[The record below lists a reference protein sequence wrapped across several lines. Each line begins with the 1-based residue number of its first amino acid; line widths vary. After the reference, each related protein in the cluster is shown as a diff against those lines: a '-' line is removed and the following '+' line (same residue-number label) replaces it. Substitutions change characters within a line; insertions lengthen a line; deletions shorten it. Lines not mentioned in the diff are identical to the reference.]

1 MAVAFEKILE
11 GVADAKLYGSIRNYI
26 AARIELLLEYTLSR
40 NLSLALTMI
49 GALFTLWIMVQGYLI
64 LTGRSQESLK
74 TFIFNLGKTY
84 IIILVALG
92 VSSTSEFSLRTLTEV
107 TTDGVASLMV
117 GENDV
122 GECIMKS
129 TSSLLGCK
137 IDKSLT
143 VAQASMAFINQ
154 IDTADNPNVA
164 AQVERAKLFAG
175 AGAAGPGIVT
185 GTMLIIYR
193 VAMALFVGFAPFFI
207 LCLMFKKTTPY
218 FSKWLNYGLA
228 TMFSSALLAAMASIS
243 TDLVEI
249 IARAQF
255 KDEVFNTAF
264 EFIAGGS
271 SGGGNVSG
279 VFQSAM
285 NQLGLGLMLST
296 VLIIVPPMAAAWFN
310 GVMSG
315 AYYGANQFERWNNP
329 NGGVA
334 PIGSGAGSGA
344 HGMPAYGNQQQ
355 SVNYQSISSQNTGSS
370 PNNSASIQNI
380 TRDIATNASQTSN
393 PITPPGLAVG
403 VGKQAQQSNPN
414 GNNGGNGNDQA

>member
-1 MAVAFEKILE
+1 MEFDQLLDAAVD
-11 GVADAKLYGSIRNYI
+11 GGLYGSLRNYI

-40 NLSLALTMI
+40 NLSLALTII

-64 LTGRSQESLK
+64 LTGRSQENLK

-122 GECIMKS
+122 GKCIMKS

-154 IDTADNPNVA
+154 IDTAENPNLA

-243 TDLVEI
+243 TDLVRI
-249 IARAQF
+249 IAQSQYKYSKIASITSIITG
-255 KDEVFNTAF
+255 ESVTGIFN
-264 EFIAGGS
+264 
-271 SGGGNVSG
+271 
-279 VFQSAM
+279 SAM

-296 VLIIVPPMAAAWFN
+296 VLIVVPPMAGNWFN
-310 GVMSG
+310 GMMGTFASFNHFGGWNGSHAATAPSPGSG
-315 AYYGANQFERWNNP
+315 MPNTPPQTQGVSYQNANVSNTMPHPSYSPTPNVTRNIANNAQANNP
-329 NGGVA
+329 TT
-334 PIGSGAGSGA
+334 P
-344 HGMPAYGNQQQ
+344 
-355 SVNYQSISSQNTGSS
+355 TGL
-370 PNNSASIQNI
+370 
-380 TRDIATNASQTSN
+380 T
-393 PITPPGLAVG
+393 VG
-403 VGKQAQQSNPN
+403 VGKQAQQSNTN
-414 GNNGGNGNDQA
+414 GNNGGSNNGSA

>member
-1 MAVAFEKILE
+1 MAIQSFEDLLKS
-11 GVADAKLYGSIRNYI
+11 GADAALYSSLRNYI

-40 NLSLALTMI
+40 NLSLALSII

-74 TFIFNLGKTY
+74 AFIFNLGKTY

-92 VSSTSEFSLRTLTEV
+92 VSSTSEFSLRMLTKV

-129 TSSLLGCK
+129 TSSILGCK
-137 IDKSLT
+137 IDKSLM
-143 VAQASMAFINQ
+143 VAQTSMAFINQ

-255 KDEVFNTAF
+255 KSEMLGVTF
-264 EFIAGGS
+264 EIITGS
-271 SGGGNVSG
+271 HSNGDVSG

-296 VLIIVPPMAAAWFN
+296 VLIIVPPMAGAWFN
-310 GVMSG
+310 GVMASTYGTNHFGGWNG
-315 AYYGANQFERWNNP
+315 APAGAP
-329 NGGVA
+329 
-334 PIGSGAGSGA
+334 GSGAGSGA
-344 HGMPAYGNQQQ
+344 HGIPAYGNQQQ
-355 SVNYQSISSQNTGSS
+355 SVNYQTNAVQPHSQSDDATRR
-370 PNNSASIQNI
+370 I
-380 TRDIATNASQTSN
+380 TRDIAINSGQASN
-393 PITPPGLAVG
+393 PTTSPANSLVG
-403 VGKQAQQSNPN
+403 AGNRTRQSEPN
-414 GNNGGNGNDQA
+414 NNGGNTNGQA

>member
-1 MAVAFEKILE
+1 
-11 GVADAKLYGSIRNYI
+11 
-26 AARIELLLEYTLSR
+26 
-40 NLSLALTMI
+40 
-49 GALFTLWIMVQGYLI
+49 MVQGYLI

-129 TSSLLGCK
+129 TSSILGCK

-296 VLIIVPPMAAAWFN
+296 VLIVVLPMAGSWFN
-310 GVMSG
+310 GMMGTFASFNHFG
-315 AYYGANQFERWNNP
+315 GWNGSHAATVP
-329 NGGVA
+329 S
-334 PIGSGAGSGA
+334 PGSG
-344 HGMPAYGNQQQ
+344 MPN
-355 SVNYQSISSQNTGSS
+355 
-370 PNNSASIQNI
+370 
-380 TRDIATNASQTSN
+380 
-393 PITPPGLAVG
+393 TPPQTQGVSYQNDTRQINPSWQTMASHHMNTNQSGPSVTPSNLAVG
-403 VGKQAQQSNPN
+403 VGRQSQQSEPTNQ
-414 GNNGGNGNDQA
+414 NNGRNNNGQA

>member
-1 MAVAFEKILE
+1 MDFDQILQSA
-11 GVADAKLYGSIRNYI
+11 ADGALYGSIRNYI

-64 LTGRSQESLK
+64 LTGRSQENLK

-129 TSSLLGCK
+129 TSSLLCCK

-154 IDTADNPNVA
+154 IDTAENPNIA

-207 LCLMFKKTTPY
+207 LFLMFKKTTPY

-243 TDLVEI
+243 TDLVRI
-249 IARAQF
+249 IAQSQYKYSKIASITGIITG
-255 KDEVFNTAF
+255 ESVTGIFN
-264 EFIAGGS
+264 
-271 SGGGNVSG
+271 
-279 VFQSAM
+279 SAM

-296 VLIIVPPMAAAWFN
+296 VLIIVPPMAGNWFN
-310 GVMSG
+310 GVMG
-315 AYYGANQFERWNNP
+315 GYFAANYMDRWNNP
-329 NGGVA
+329 NGQNTVGT
-334 PIGSGAGSGA
+334 GQGSGA
-344 HGMPAYGNQQQ
+344 HGIPAYGNQQQ
-355 SVNYQSISSQNTGSS
+355 SVNYQDDARQVSTTARQAMTPRHMSGDK
-370 PNNSASIQNI
+370 PSA
-380 TRDIATNASQTSN
+380 
-393 PITPPGLAVG
+393 PLTPSGLAVG
-403 VGKQAQQSNPN
+403 VGKQAQQSEPN
-414 GNNGGNGNDQA
+414 NNGGNTNGQA

>member
-1 MAVAFEKILE
+1 MGFDELLGAA
-11 GVADAKLYGSIRNYI
+11 ADGGLYGSLRNYI

-40 NLSLALTMI
+40 NLSLALTII

-64 LTGRSQESLK
+64 LTGRSQENLK

-92 VSSTSEFSLRTLTEV
+92 VSSTSEFALRTLTEV

-154 IDTADNPNVA
+154 IDTAENPNLA

-175 AGAAGPGIVT
+175 VGAAGPGIVT

-243 TDLVEI
+243 TDLVRI
-249 IARAQF
+249 IAQSQYKYSKIASITSIITG
-255 KDEVFNTAF
+255 ESVTGIFN
-264 EFIAGGS
+264 
-271 SGGGNVSG
+271 
-279 VFQSAM
+279 SAM

-296 VLIIVPPMAAAWFN
+296 VLIIVPPMAGSWFN
-310 GVMSG
+310 GMMGTFASYNHFG
-315 AYYGANQFERWNNP
+315 GWN
-329 NGGVA
+329 GSTAATA
-334 PIGSGAGSGA
+334 PSPGSG
-344 HGMPAYGNQQQ
+344 MPNTPPQTQ
-355 SVNYQSISSQNTGSS
+355 SVNYQTNAVQPHSQSVDAT
-370 PNNSASIQNI
+370 QRR
-380 TRDIATNASQTSN
+380 TRDIAINSGQASN
-393 PITPPGLAVG
+393 PTTSPANSLVG
-403 VGKQAQQSNPN
+403 VGNRTRQSEPN
-414 GNNGGNGNDQA
+414 NNGGNTNDQA

>member
-1 MAVAFEKILE
+1 MV
-11 GVADAKLYGSIRNYI
+11 
-26 AARIELLLEYTLSR
+26 
-40 NLSLALTMI
+40 

-64 LTGRSQESLK
+64 LTGRSQENLK

-122 GECIMKS
+122 GECVMKS
-129 TSSLLGCK
+129 TSSILGCK
-137 IDKSLT
+137 IDKSLM
-143 VAQASMAFINQ
+143 VAQTSMAFINQ

-175 AGAAGPGIVT
+175 AGAAGPGIFT

-243 TDLVEI
+243 TDLVRI
-249 IARAQF
+249 IAQSQYTSS
-255 KDEVFNTAF
+255 KITSITSIITGESVTGIFN
-264 EFIAGGS
+264 
-271 SGGGNVSG
+271 
-279 VFQSAM
+279 SAM

-296 VLIIVPPMAAAWFN
+296 VLIVVPPMAGNWFN
-310 GVMSG
+310 GVMG
-315 AYYGANQFERWNNP
+315 GYFAANYMDRWNNP
-329 NGGVA
+329 NGQNTVGTGQ
-334 PIGSGAGSGA
+334 GSGS

-355 SVNYQSISSQNTGSS
+355 SANYQNDAQQVSTTPLQAMAPRHMSVDK
-370 PNNSASIQNI
+370 PSA
-380 TRDIATNASQTSN
+380 
-393 PITPPGLAVG
+393 PVTPSGLAVG
-403 VGKQAQQSNPN
+403 VGKQAQQSEPN
-414 GNNGGNGNDQA
+414 NNGGNTNGQA

>member
-1 MAVAFEKILE
+1 MIKKQPESLNKFSFQAAFNSSL
-11 GVADAKLYGSIRNYI
+11 RNYI

-64 LTGRSQESLK
+64 LTGRSQENLK
-74 TFIFNLGKTY
+74 AFIFNLGKTY

-107 TTDGVASLMV
+107 TTDGIASLMT
-117 GENDV
+117 GNSDV
-122 GECIMKS
+122 SECTLKS
-129 TSSLLGCK
+129 TSSLMGCK

-154 IDTADNPNVA
+154 IDTADNPNIA

-218 FSKWLNYGLA
+218 FTKWLNYGLA

-243 TDLVEI
+243 TDLVKI
-249 IARAQF
+249 IAESQY
-255 KDEVFNTAF
+255 KYSK
-264 EFIAGGS
+264 IASVTSIITGES
-271 SGGGNVSG
+271 VSG
-279 VFQSAM
+279 IFNSAM

-296 VLIIVPPMAAAWFN
+296 VLIVVPPMAGNWFN
-310 GVMSG
+310 GVMG
-315 AYYGANQFERWNNP
+315 GYFAANYMDRWNNP
-329 NGGVA
+329 NGQNTVGT
-334 PIGSGAGSGA
+334 GQGSGA
-344 HGMPAYGNQQQ
+344 HGIPAYGNQQQ
-355 SVNYQSISSQNTGSS
+355 SVNYQTTTGGQNLMPNPSS
-370 PNNSASIQNI
+370 PASIQNV
-380 TRDIATNASQTSN
+380 TRNIATNASQTSN
-393 PITPPGLAVG
+393 PTTPAGLAVG

-414 GNNGGNGNDQA
+414 SNNGGSNNGSA

>member
-1 MAVAFEKILE
+1 MDFDQILQSA
-11 GVADAKLYGSIRNYI
+11 ADGALYGSIRNYI

-64 LTGRSQESLK
+64 LTGRSQENLK
-74 TFIFNLGKTY
+74 AFIFNLGKTY

-92 VSSTSEFSLRTLTEV
+92 VSSTSEFSLRTLTEI
-107 TTDGVASLMV
+107 TTDGIASLMT
-117 GENDV
+117 GNSDV
-122 GECIMKS
+122 SECTLKS
-129 TSSLLGCK
+129 TSSLMGCK

-154 IDTADNPNVA
+154 IDTADNPNIA

-218 FSKWLNYGLA
+218 FTKWLNYGLA

-243 TDLVEI
+243 TDLVKI
-249 IARAQF
+249 IAESQY
-255 KDEVFNTAF
+255 KYSK
-264 EFIAGGS
+264 IASVTSIITGES
-271 SGGGNVSG
+271 VSG
-279 VFQSAM
+279 IFNSAM

-296 VLIIVPPMAAAWFN
+296 VLIVVPPMAGNWFN
-310 GVMSG
+310 GVMG
-315 AYYGANQFERWNNP
+315 GYFAANYMDRWNNP
-329 NGGVA
+329 NGQNTVGT
-334 PIGSGAGSGA
+334 GQGSGA
-344 HGMPAYGNQQQ
+344 HGIPAYGNQQQ
-355 SVNYQSISSQNTGSS
+355 SVSYQNGNVQSEPSLYAANMARHTSGGNTIPSNSNRTAPSNSTVFGSARQS
-370 PNNSASIQNI
+370 
-380 TRDIATNASQTSN
+380 
-393 PITPPGLAVG
+393 
-403 VGKQAQQSNPN
+403 QQSNPN
-414 GNNGGNGNDQA
+414 SNNGGSNNGSA

>member
-1 MAVAFEKILE
+1 
-11 GVADAKLYGSIRNYI
+11 
-26 AARIELLLEYTLSR
+26 
-40 NLSLALTMI
+40 
-49 GALFTLWIMVQGYLI
+49 
-64 LTGRSQESLK
+64 
-74 TFIFNLGKTY
+74 
-84 IIILVALG
+84 
-92 VSSTSEFSLRTLTEV
+92 
-107 TTDGVASLMV
+107 MV

-129 TSSLLGCK
+129 TSSILGCK

-296 VLIIVPPMAAAWFN
+296 VLIIVPPMAGAWFN
-310 GVMSG
+310 GMMSG

-329 NGGVA
+329 SGSSNSGSGS
-334 PIGSGAGSGA
+334 GSGAYGV
-344 HGMPAYGNQQQ
+344 PAYGSQQQ
-355 SVNYQSISSQNTGSS
+355 SANYQDDARQVSTTARQAMTPRHISGDK
-370 PNNSASIQNI
+370 PSA
-380 TRDIATNASQTSN
+380 
-393 PITPPGLAVG
+393 PVTPSGLAVG
-403 VGKQAQQSNPN
+403 VGKQAQQSEPN
-414 GNNGGNGNDQA
+414 NNGGNNNGQA

>member
-1 MAVAFEKILE
+1 MIKKQPESLNKFSFQAAFNSSL
-11 GVADAKLYGSIRNYI
+11 RNYI

-64 LTGRSQESLK
+64 LTGRSQENLK
-74 TFIFNLGKTY
+74 AFIFNLGKTY

-107 TTDGVASLMV
+107 TTDGIASLMT
-117 GENDV
+117 GNSDV
-122 GECIMKS
+122 SECTLKS
-129 TSSLLGCK
+129 TSSLMGCK

-154 IDTADNPNVA
+154 IDTADNPNIA

-243 TDLVEI
+243 TDLVKI
-249 IARAQF
+249 IAESQY
-255 KDEVFNTAF
+255 KYSK
-264 EFIAGGS
+264 IASVTSIITGES
-271 SGGGNVSG
+271 VSG
-279 VFQSAM
+279 IFNSAM

-296 VLIIVPPMAAAWFN
+296 VLIVVPPMAGNWFN
-310 GVMSG
+310 GVMG
-315 AYYGANQFERWNNP
+315 GYFAANYMDRWNNP
-329 NGGVA
+329 NGQNTVGT
-334 PIGSGAGSGA
+334 GQGSGA
-344 HGMPAYGNQQQ
+344 HGVPAYGNQQQ
-355 SVNYQSISSQNTGSS
+355 SVNYQTTTGGQNLMPNPSS
-370 PNNSASIQNI
+370 PASIQNV
-380 TRDIATNASQTSN
+380 TRNIATNASQTSN
-393 PITPPGLAVG
+393 PTTPAGLAVG

-414 GNNGGNGNDQA
+414 SNNGGSNNGSA

>member
-1 MAVAFEKILE
+1 MDFDQILQSA
-11 GVADAKLYGSIRNYI
+11 ADGALYGSIRNYI

-64 LTGRSQESLK
+64 LTGRSQENLK
-74 TFIFNLGKTY
+74 AFIFNLGKTY

-107 TTDGVASLMV
+107 TTDGIASLMT
-117 GENDV
+117 GNSDV
-122 GECIMKS
+122 SECTLKS
-129 TSSLLGCK
+129 TSSLMGCK

-154 IDTADNPNVA
+154 IDTADNPNIA

-243 TDLVEI
+243 TDLVKI
-249 IARAQF
+249 IAESQY
-255 KDEVFNTAF
+255 KYSK
-264 EFIAGGS
+264 IASVTSIITGES
-271 SGGGNVSG
+271 VSG
-279 VFQSAM
+279 IFNSAM

-296 VLIIVPPMAAAWFN
+296 VLIVVPPMAGNWFN
-310 GVMSG
+310 GVMG
-315 AYYGANQFERWNNP
+315 GYFAANYMDRWNNP
-329 NGGVA
+329 NGQNTVGT
-334 PIGSGAGSGA
+334 GQGSGA
-344 HGMPAYGNQQQ
+344 HGIPAYGNQQQ
-355 SVNYQSISSQNTGSS
+355 SVNYQNNAVQPHSQSDDATRR
-370 PNNSASIQNI
+370 I
-380 TRDIATNASQTSN
+380 TRAIATNSGQASN
-393 PITPPGLAVG
+393 PTTSPVNSLVG
-403 VGKQAQQSNPN
+403 VGNRTRQSEPN
-414 GNNGGNGNDQA
+414 NNGGNTNGQA

>member
-1 MAVAFEKILE
+1 M
-11 GVADAKLYGSIRNYI
+11 
-26 AARIELLLEYTLSR
+26 
-40 NLSLALTMI
+40 
-49 GALFTLWIMVQGYLI
+49 
-64 LTGRSQESLK
+64 
-74 TFIFNLGKTY
+74 
-84 IIILVALG
+84 VALG

-154 IDTADNPNVA
+154 IDTAENPNIA

-228 TMFSSALLAAMASIS
+228 KIGRASC
-243 TDLVEI
+243 
-249 IARAQF
+249 R
-255 KDEVFNTAF
+255 
-264 EFIAGGS
+264 
-271 SGGGNVSG
+271 
-279 VFQSAM
+279 
-285 NQLGLGLMLST
+285 
-296 VLIIVPPMAAAWFN
+296 
-310 GVMSG
+310 
-315 AYYGANQFERWNNP
+315 ER
-329 NGGVA
+329 V
-334 PIGSGAGSGA
+334 
-344 HGMPAYGNQQQ
+344 
-355 SVNYQSISSQNTGSS
+355 
-370 PNNSASIQNI
+370 
-380 TRDIATNASQTSN
+380 
-393 PITPPGLAVG
+393 
-403 VGKQAQQSNPN
+403 
-414 GNNGGNGNDQA
+414 

>member
-1 MAVAFEKILE
+1 MAIQSFEDLLKS
-11 GVADAKLYGSIRNYI
+11 GADAALYSSLRNYI

-40 NLSLALTMI
+40 NLSLALTII

-122 GECIMKS
+122 GKCVMKS
-129 TSSLLGCK
+129 TSSILGCK
-137 IDKSLT
+137 IDKSLM
-143 VAQASMAFINQ
+143 VAQTSMAFINQ

-255 KDEVFNTAF
+255 KSEMLGVTF
-264 EFIAGGS
+264 EIITGS
-271 SGGGNVSG
+271 HSNGDVSG

-296 VLIIVPPMAAAWFN
+296 VLIIVPPMAGAWFN
-310 GVMSG
+310 GVMAPTYGTNHFGGWNG
-315 AYYGANQFERWNNP
+315 APAGAP
-329 NGGVA
+329 
-334 PIGSGAGSGA
+334 GSGAGSGA

-355 SVNYQSISSQNTGSS
+355 SVNYQNGKGQ
-370 PNNSASIQNI
+370 PE
-380 TRDIATNASQTSN
+380 
-393 PITPPGLAVG
+393 PGLHAVDMVARYTSG
-403 VGKQAQQSNPN
+403 GNTIPSNSNRTAPSNSTVFGSARQSQQSNPN

>member
-1 MAVAFEKILE
+1 MGFDELLGAAV
-11 GVADAKLYGSIRNYI
+11 DAGLYGSLRNYI

-40 NLSLALTMI
+40 NLSLALTII
-49 GALFTLWIMVQGYLI
+49 GVLFTLWIMVQGYLI
-64 LTGRSQESLK
+64 LTGRSQENLK

-154 IDTADNPNVA
+154 IDTAENPNLA

-243 TDLVEI
+243 TDLVRI
-249 IARAQF
+249 IAQSQYKYSKIASITGIITG
-255 KDEVFNTAF
+255 ESVTGIFN
-264 EFIAGGS
+264 
-271 SGGGNVSG
+271 
-279 VFQSAM
+279 SAM

-296 VLIIVPPMAAAWFN
+296 VLIIVPPMAGSWFN
-310 GVMSG
+310 GMMSG

-329 NGGVA
+329 SGSSNSGSGS
-334 PIGSGAGSGA
+334 GSGAYGV
-344 HGMPAYGNQQQ
+344 PAYGGQQQ
-355 SVNYQSISSQNTGSS
+355 SVSYQGDSSQNTGSS
-370 PNNSASIQNI
+370 PNNSVSTQNI
-380 TRDIATNASQTSN
+380 TKNIANNAGQTSN
-393 PITPPGLAVG
+393 STAPTTALFGS
-403 VGKQAQQSNPN
+403 GKRTQQSEPN
-414 GNNGGNGNDQA
+414 NNGGNNNGQA

>member
-1 MAVAFEKILE
+1 MDFDQILQSA
-11 GVADAKLYGSIRNYI
+11 ADGALYGSIRNYI

-64 LTGRSQESLK
+64 LTGRSQENLK
-74 TFIFNLGKTY
+74 AFIFNLGKTY

-92 VSSTSEFSLRTLTEV
+92 VSSTSEFSLRTLTEI
-107 TTDGVASLMV
+107 TTDGIASLMT
-117 GENDV
+117 GNSDV
-122 GECIMKS
+122 SECTLKS
-129 TSSLLGCK
+129 TSSLMGCK

-154 IDTADNPNVA
+154 IDTADNPNIA

-218 FSKWLNYGLA
+218 FTKWLNYGLA

-243 TDLVEI
+243 TDLVKI
-249 IARAQF
+249 IAESQY
-255 KDEVFNTAF
+255 KYSK
-264 EFIAGGS
+264 IASVTSIITGES
-271 SGGGNVSG
+271 VSG
-279 VFQSAM
+279 IFNSAM

-296 VLIIVPPMAAAWFN
+296 VLIIVPPMAGNWFN
-310 GVMSG
+310 GMMSG
-315 AYYGANQFERWNNP
+315 YFAANYFSAWNNP
-329 NGGVA
+329 
-334 PIGSGAGSGA
+334 SGQNTVGTG
-344 HGMPAYGNQQQ
+344 
-355 SVNYQSISSQNTGSS
+355 QNTGQHGSTVEQ
-370 PNNSASIQNI
+370 SASYQND
-380 TRDIATNASQTSN
+380 TRQVNPSWQAMASRHMNTNQSGTPVTPSN
-393 PITPPGLAVG
+393 LTVG
-403 VGKQAQQSNPN
+403 VGRWAQQSEPTNQSN
-414 GNNGGNGNDQA
+414 RRNDNDQA

>member
-1 MAVAFEKILE
+1 M
-11 GVADAKLYGSIRNYI
+11 DYGSG
-26 AARIELLLEYTLSR
+26 LSYPDWAQQ
-40 NLSLALTMI
+40 N
-49 GALFTLWIMVQGYLI
+49 
-64 LTGRSQESLK
+64 LK

-154 IDTADNPNVA
+154 IDTAENPNLA

-243 TDLVEI
+243 TDLVKI
-249 IARAQF
+249 IAESQYKYSKIASVTSIITG
-255 KDEVFNTAF
+255 ESVTGIFN
-264 EFIAGGS
+264 
-271 SGGGNVSG
+271 
-279 VFQSAM
+279 SAM

-296 VLIIVPPMAAAWFN
+296 VLIVVPPMAGNWFN
-310 GVMSG
+310 GMMSG
-315 AYYGANQFERWNNP
+315 YFAANYFNAWNNP
-329 NGGVA
+329 GGQNTV
-334 PIGSGAGSGA
+334 GTG
-344 HGMPAYGNQQQ
+344 
-355 SVNYQSISSQNTGSS
+355 QNTGQHGTTVQQ
-370 PNNSASIQNI
+370 SASYQNNMPQSGSLLQ
-380 TRDIATNASQTSN
+380 TTGHRYMHSNQPSASAAPSVPTIFGSAKQPQQPNPSN
-393 PITPPGLAVG
+393 DEE
-403 VGKQAQQSNPN
+403 KK
-414 GNNGGNGNDQA
+414 

>member
-1 MAVAFEKILE
+1 MGFDELLGAAV
-11 GVADAKLYGSIRNYI
+11 DAGLYGSLRNYI

-40 NLSLALTMI
+40 NLSLALTII
-49 GALFTLWIMVQGYLI
+49 GVLFTLWIMVQGYLI
-64 LTGRSQESLK
+64 LTGRSQENLK

-154 IDTADNPNVA
+154 IDTAENPNLA

-243 TDLVEI
+243 TDLVRI
-249 IARAQF
+249 IAQSQYKYSKIASITGIITG
-255 KDEVFNTAF
+255 ESVTGIFN
-264 EFIAGGS
+264 
-271 SGGGNVSG
+271 
-279 VFQSAM
+279 SAM

-296 VLIIVPPMAAAWFN
+296 VLIIVPPMAGSWFN
-310 GVMSG
+310 GMMSG

-329 NGGVA
+329 SGSSNSGSGS
-334 PIGSGAGSGA
+334 GSGAYGV
-344 HGMPAYGNQQQ
+344 PAYGGQQQ
-355 SVNYQSISSQNTGSS
+355 SVSYQGDSSQNTGSS
-370 PNNSASIQNI
+370 PNNSVSTQNI
-380 TRDIATNASQTSN
+380 TKNIANNAGQNSN
-393 PITPPGLAVG
+393 STAPTTALFGS
-403 VGKQAQQSNPN
+403 GKRTQQSEPN
-414 GNNGGNGNDQA
+414 NNGGNNNGQA

>member
-1 MAVAFEKILE
+1 MDFDQILQSA
-11 GVADAKLYGSIRNYI
+11 ADGALYGSIRNYI

-64 LTGRSQESLK
+64 LTGRSQENLK
-74 TFIFNLGKTY
+74 AFIFNLGKTY

-92 VSSTSEFSLRTLTEV
+92 VSSTSEFSLRTLTEI
-107 TTDGVASLMV
+107 TTDGIASLMT
-117 GENDV
+117 GNSDV
-122 GECIMKS
+122 SECTLKS
-129 TSSLLGCK
+129 TSSLMGCK

-154 IDTADNPNVA
+154 IDTADNPNIA

-243 TDLVEI
+243 TDLVKI
-249 IARAQF
+249 IAESQYKYSKIASVTSIITG
-255 KDEVFNTAF
+255 ESVTGIFN
-264 EFIAGGS
+264 
-271 SGGGNVSG
+271 
-279 VFQSAM
+279 SAM

-296 VLIIVPPMAAAWFN
+296 VLIIVPPMAGSWFN
-310 GVMSG
+310 GMMSG

-329 NGGVA
+329 NGGAA

-344 HGMPAYGNQQQ
+344 HGMPAYGGQQNV
-355 SVNYQSISSQNTGSS
+355 SYQNGNVSNTMPHPSYS
-370 PNNSASIQNI
+370 PIPNVTRNIANNAGQH
-380 TRDIATNASQTSN
+380 SN
-393 PITPPGLAVG
+393 PTTPSGLAVR
-403 VGKQAQQSNPN
+403 VGRQAQQSNPN
-414 GNNGGNGNDQA
+414 GNNGGDGNGQA

>member
-1 MAVAFEKILE
+1 MDFDQILQSA
-11 GVADAKLYGSIRNYI
+11 ADGALYGSIRNYI

-64 LTGRSQESLK
+64 LTGRSQENLK
-74 TFIFNLGKTY
+74 AFIFNLGKTY

-107 TTDGVASLMV
+107 TTDGIASLMT
-117 GENDV
+117 GDSDV
-122 GECIMKS
+122 SECTLKS
-129 TSSLLGCK
+129 TSSLMGCK

-154 IDTADNPNVA
+154 IDTADNPDVA

-243 TDLVEI
+243 TDLVKI
-249 IARAQF
+249 IAQSQYKYSKIASITGIITG
-255 KDEVFNTAF
+255 ESVTGIFN
-264 EFIAGGS
+264 
-271 SGGGNVSG
+271 
-279 VFQSAM
+279 SAM

-296 VLIIVPPMAAAWFN
+296 VLIIVPPMAGSWFN
-310 GVMSG
+310 GMMSG

>member
-1 MAVAFEKILE
+1 MDFDQILQSA
-11 GVADAKLYGSIRNYI
+11 ADGALYGSIRNYI

-64 LTGRSQESLK
+64 LTGRSQENLK
-74 TFIFNLGKTY
+74 AFIFNLGKTY

-107 TTDGVASLMV
+107 TTDGIASLMT
-117 GENDV
+117 GNSDV
-122 GECIMKS
+122 SECTLKS
-129 TSSLLGCK
+129 TSSLMGCK

-154 IDTADNPNVA
+154 IDTADNPNIA

-218 FSKWLNYGLA
+218 FTKWLNYGLA

-243 TDLVEI
+243 TDLVKI
-249 IARAQF
+249 IAESQY
-255 KDEVFNTAF
+255 KYSK
-264 EFIAGGS
+264 IASVTSIITGES
-271 SGGGNVSG
+271 VSG
-279 VFQSAM
+279 IFNSAM

-296 VLIIVPPMAAAWFN
+296 VLIIVPPMAGNWFN
-310 GVMSG
+310 GVMG
-315 AYYGANQFERWNNP
+315 GYFAANYMDRWNNP
-329 NGGVA
+329 NGQNTVGTGQ
-334 PIGSGAGSGA
+334 GSGS

-355 SVNYQSISSQNTGSS
+355 SVNYQNNAVQPHSQSDDATRR
-370 PNNSASIQNI
+370 I
-380 TRDIATNASQTSN
+380 TRDIAINSGQASN
-393 PITPPGLAVG
+393 PTTSPANSLVG
-403 VGKQAQQSNPN
+403 AGNRTRQSEPN
-414 GNNGGNGNDQA
+414 NNGGNTNGQA

>member
-1 MAVAFEKILE
+1 
-11 GVADAKLYGSIRNYI
+11 
-26 AARIELLLEYTLSR
+26 
-40 NLSLALTMI
+40 
-49 GALFTLWIMVQGYLI
+49 
-64 LTGRSQESLK
+64 
-74 TFIFNLGKTY
+74 
-84 IIILVALG
+84 
-92 VSSTSEFSLRTLTEV
+92 
-107 TTDGVASLMV
+107 MV

-154 IDTADNPNVA
+154 IDTAENPNIA

-243 TDLVEI
+243 TDLVRI
-249 IARAQF
+249 IAQSQYKYSKIASITGIITG
-255 KDEVFNTAF
+255 ESVTGIFN
-264 EFIAGGS
+264 
-271 SGGGNVSG
+271 
-279 VFQSAM
+279 SAM

-296 VLIIVPPMAAAWFN
+296 VLIIVPPMAGSWFN
-310 GVMSG
+310 GMMSG

-329 NGGVA
+329 SGSSNSGSGS
-334 PIGSGAGSGA
+334 GSGAYGV
-344 HGMPAYGNQQQ
+344 PAYGNQQQ
-355 SVNYQSISSQNTGSS
+355 SVNYQNNAAQSHSQSVDKT
-370 PNNSASIQNI
+370 QRI
-380 TRDIATNASQTSN
+380 TRDIAINSGQASN
-393 PITPPGLAVG
+393 PTTSPANSLVG
-403 VGKQAQQSNPN
+403 AGNRTRQSEPN
-414 GNNGGNGNDQA
+414 NNGGNGNDQA